1 MHIVPRTPVMLNTE
15 SSSPSILLIA
25 GDVSGDVHTAAL
37 ARTLLARNPNIT
49 LHALGGRRLREIVS
63 QSPGGQFLA
72 DTTNCSAIGIS
83 SAIKIYF
90 RCRRLF
96 KLLLEF
102 VDREGIDLAILCDW
116 GGFNGRL
123 LPKLHALGIPTL
135 YYFPPRSWQ
144 RDGSRGLGIVSWVT
158 RVATPFQWSADR
170 LRRAGAQAEWVGHP
184 SLENVPPAR
193 ERPSL
198 RSSFGVKPGD
208 TLVALLPGSRRSEI
222 RILAPRMAKVA
233 TIVNTQRR
241 VQFIAVVPK
250 HLTAEARLHL
260 PPHIRIVTNCAM
272 ELLYAA
278 DAAIVK
284 TGTSTLEAALANTP
298 QLSVYDVSLVGRIEW
313 CLLWAWR
320 RIGFIAMPNII
331 LQREAVPELIGPDCQ
346 PEKIARD
353 LMQLLTDDR
362 VRTKMKTDY
371 ELIRE
376 ALGSNSPM
384 TPTERTAEIVEEML
398 EKTPTRKRAERV
410 AA

>member
-1 MHIVPRTPVMLNTE
+1 
-15 SSSPSILLIA
+15 
-25 GDVSGDVHTAAL
+25 
-37 ARTLLARNPNIT
+37 
-49 LHALGGRRLREIVS
+49 LREVVS
-63 QSPGGQFLA
+63 QSSGGQFLA

-90 RCRRLF
+90 RCRRLA

-144 RDGSRGLGIVSWVT
+144 RNGSRGLGIVSWVT

-170 LRRAGAQAEWVGHP
+170 LRRAGARAEWVGHP

-193 ERPSL
+193 ERPIL

-222 RILAPRMAKVA
+222 RILAPRMAKVD

-313 CLLWAWR
+313 
-320 RIGFIAMPNII
+320 
-331 LQREAVPELIGPDCQ
+331 IGPDCQ

-353 LMQLLTDDR
+353 LMRLLTDER
-362 VRTKMKTDY
+362 IRTKMKADY
-371 ELIRE
+371 ALIRQ

-398 EKTPTRKRAERV
+398 GKTPTRKRAETV